1 MKRSTTPS
9 FITEIPLVV
18 SPTQEKILL
27 KRLEA
32 GRRVYNACLGEALQR
47 AQALRRSPAY
57 QAARAMPAGKA
68 ESPERKARS
77 KAFTQARQ
85 AVGFGEY
92 DLHAYAKQF
101 GHSYLGGHL
110 DSLVVQ
116 AVASRAYHAVNDY
129 LLGKKGRPR
138 FKGCNQFDSVEG
150 KTNKSGLRWKD
161 NRVVW
166 NIRGGRRL
174 ILEPIIPEE
183 DDVIRHGLSSP
194 VKYVRIVRRKLNG
207 RNRFSVQLVGKGC
220 PYQKPENPLGQGVV
234 GLDIGPQTIAI
245 VCQTGASLRQ
255 FAAELEQPDA
265 EIQAL
270 QRQIERQRRAN
281 NPDNYYPDRWVRAK
295 GGKGWKRKRGQPKP
309 GKRSWVVSN
318 RQQVNQKRLAELH
331 RKQVAHRK
339 SLHGRLVNDILRMGD
354 RINLEKLS
362 YQAFQKG
369 YGRSTQF
376 RAPGKFVKMLRR
388 KAESAG
394 GVAHEFPTHTT
405 RLSQVCLCGAVK
417 KKPLSQ
423 RWHRCACGV
432 VMQRD
437 LFSAFLAMC
446 VEDEKLNAE
455 KAREI
460 WPAGEDCLSKECTP
474 RPGLESVLWAALSEI
489 ESVNG
494 AADLPASVG
503 LQRQNGSPRKPE
515 GTNAQSRA
523 IHRPGSGV
531 VTSGTPRL

>member
-1 MKRSTTPS
+1 MKRSKTPT

-18 SPTQEKILL
+18 SPSQDVILL

-32 GRRVYNACLGEALQR
+32 ARRVYNACLGEALQR
-47 AQALRRSPAY
+47 AQALRRSPGY
-57 QAARAMPAGKA
+57 QAARAMPSGKKD
-68 ESPERKARS
+68 SLERKARS
-77 KAFTQARQ
+77 KAFSQARR

-101 GHSYLGGHL
+101 GHSYLGDHL

-116 AVASRAYHAVNDY
+116 AIATRAFRAVNEH

-138 FKGCNQFDSVEG
+138 FKGRNQFDSVEG
-150 KTNKSGLRWKD
+150 KNNTSGLRWKD

-166 NIRGGRRL
+166 NIRGGRKL
-174 ILEPIIPEE
+174 ILQPIIPAE
-183 DDVIRHGLSSP
+183 DDGIRHGLSCP

-207 RNRFSVQLVGKGC
+207 RSRFYVQLVGKGR

-234 GLDIGPQTIAI
+234 GLDIGPQTVAI
-245 VCQTGASLRQ
+245 VSQTGASLRL
-255 FAAELEQPDA
+255 FAAELERRDA

-281 NPDNYYPDRWVRAK
+281 NPDNYDPDRWVRTK
-295 GGKGWKRKRGQPKP
+295 GGQGWQRKRGQPKP

-318 RQQVNQKRLAELH
+318 RQKANEKRLAELH
-331 RKQVAHRK
+331 RKQAEHRK

-354 RINLEKLS
+354 RIHLEKLS
-362 YQAFQKG
+362 YKGFQKG
-369 YGRSTQF
+369 YGRSTQM
-376 RAPGKFVKMLRR
+376 RAPGKFVAMLRR

-394 GVAHEFPTHTT
+394 GAAREFPTHTT
-405 RLSQVCLCGAVK
+405 RLSQVCLCGAVEK
-417 KKPLSQ
+417 KTLSQ
-423 RWHRCACGV
+423 RWHCCACGV

-446 VEDEKLNAE
+446 VEDEVLNAE
-455 KAREI
+455 KAGEI
-460 WPAGEDCLSKECTP
+460 W
-474 RPGLESVLWAALSEI
+474 PGLESVLWAALSEI
-489 ESVNG
+489 ESVSG
-494 AADLPASVG
+494 AAILPASVG

-515 GTNAQSRA
+515 GTNAQSQVE
-523 IHRPGSGV
+523 HRPGSGV
-531 VTSGTPRL
+531 VISGTPRL

>member
-1 MKRSTTPS
+1 MKRSKTPT
-9 FITEIPLVV
+9 FIIEIPLKV
-18 SPTQEKILL
+18 SPSQESVLL

-32 GRRVYNACLGEALQR
+32 ARRVYNACLGEALRR
-47 AQALRRSPAY
+47 AQALRRSLAY
-57 QAARAMPAGKA
+57 QAARGMPAGKLA
-68 ESPERKARS
+68 SPERKARS
-77 KAFTQARQ
+77 KAFTQARR

-101 GHSYLGGHL
+101 GHSYLGDHL

-116 AVASRAYHAVNDY
+116 AVASRAYKAVNDY

-138 FKGCNQFDSVEG
+138 FKGRNQFDSVEG
-150 KTNKSGLRWKD
+150 KNNSSGLRWKD
-161 NRVVW
+161 CRVVW
-166 NIRGGRRL
+166 NIRGGRKL
-174 ILEPIIPEE
+174 ILEPIIPAE

-207 RNRFSVQLVGKGC
+207 RSRFYVQLIGEGR

-245 VCQTGASLRQ
+245 VSQTGASLRL
-255 FAAELEQPDA
+255 FAAELEQRNT

-281 NPDNYYPDRWVRAK
+281 NPDNYDPDRWVRAK
-295 GGKGWKRKRGQPKP
+295 GGRGWKRKRGKPKP
-309 GKRSWVVSN
+309 GKRTWMVSN
-318 RQQVNQKRLAELH
+318 RQRAREKRLAELH
-331 RKQVAHRK
+331 RKQAEHRK

-376 RAPGKFVKMLRR
+376 RAPGKFVAMLRR

-394 GVAHEFPTHTT
+394 GAAREFPTHTT
-405 RLSQVCLCGAVK
+405 RLSQVCLCGSVE

-446 VEDEKLNAE
+446 VEDDVLNAE
-455 KAREI
+455 KAGEI
-460 WPAGEDCLSKECTP
+460 WS
-474 RPGLESVLWAALSEI
+474 GLESVLWAALSEI
-489 ESVNG
+489 ESVSG
-494 AADLPASVG
+494 AASLPASVG

-515 GTNAQSRA
+515 LTNAKGQA
-523 IHRPGSGV
+523 EHRPGSGV
-531 VTSGTPRL
+531 VISGTPRL